1 MTIDNTLL
9 DRFLDG
15 EANEQEQAK
24 IALWLQDDDNLVKYV
39 TRAELHANLRRSLKR
54 QEIQSEALAS
64 CTDVIVS
71 RLADESDAATIDRD
85 GNASK
90 KNGDKLSSLGRG
102 RRPALFAILALA
114 SAAILAYSIFRPAPD
129 RREPTNAGE
138 DVLQIATIAYQSNA
152 AWADKGL
159 RQGHSL
165 KQGVIQLDVGIARL
179 DFTSGAKVT
188 LQGPAE
194 FEIESADRTRL
205 HHGTLTA
212 QIPSTAIG
220 FQVLTPALDVVDLG
234 TAFGVAVAAN
244 GETDVCVF
252 EGEVEVRPV
261 GETQKPNRLL
271 REGNAVRSTSTAH
284 GIESVTYET
293 SRFEDGWPVTSGV
306 LQATGLMKFV
316 APGPGFVPGRYEDDE
331 HISVFPERTDVVLQE
346 AVAVDLTRPGL
357 YQRIHPVEQFRIEAG
372 QRVRSYLLQLDPLSQ
387 REGEPFYRSRVV
399 GQITFDRPI
408 IGLILRSTKLND
420 SDAELGHPL
429 GEYGKT
435 RRGIEPPSDD
445 PQPKLGRDEVTLS
458 PNRRTLS
465 VDLSAAMAIDQI
477 RIIVRETK

>member
-1 MTIDNTLL
+1 MNIDNALL

-15 EANEQEQAK
+15 EANEQEQAA
-24 IALWLQDDDNLVKYV
+24 IALWLQDDHNLAKYV

-54 QEIQSEALAS
+54 QEIQNEALAS
-64 CTDVIVS
+64 CSDVIVS
-71 RLADESDAATIDRD
+71 QRADDSHAVTFDRE
-85 GNASK
+85 GNASEQ
-90 KNGDKLSSLGRG
+90 NGDKPLSLGRS
-102 RRPALFAILALA
+102 RRLTLFTVLALA
-114 SAAILAYSIFRPAPD
+114 SAALLAFSIFRPAPV
-129 RREPTNAGE
+129 RKVTTNARQ

-152 AWADKGL
+152 AWADEGI

-165 KQGVIQLDVGIARL
+165 KQGVIRLDAGIARL

-188 LQGPAE
+188 LQGPAQ

-212 QIPSTAIG
+212 QVPPAAIG
-220 FQVLTPALDVVDLG
+220 FQVLTPSLDVVDLG

-252 EGEVEVRPV
+252 EGEVEVRAV
-261 GETQKPNRLL
+261 GETQKQNRLL
-271 REGNAVRSTSTAH
+271 REGNAVRSTTTPH
-284 GIESVTYET
+284 GIESVSFET

-316 APGPGFVPGRYEDDE
+316 APGPGFVPGRFEDNQ

-346 AVAVDLTRPGL
+346 AIAVDLTRPGL
-357 YQRIHPVEQFRIEAG
+357 YQRIHPLERLRIEAG
-372 QRVRSYLLQLDPLSQ
+372 ERVRSYLLQLDPLSQ
-387 REGEPFYRSRVV
+387 RKGEPFYRSRVV

-408 IGLILRSTKLND
+408 IGLILRSPKLND
-420 SDAELGHPL
+420 SDAELGHRL
-429 GEYGKT
+429 GDYGKT

-445 PQPKLGRDEVTLS
+445 PQPKPGRDEVTLS

-477 RIIVRETK
+477 RVIVRETK